1 MKLNKKQ
8 RGMLW
13 GESGPYSQANLIR
26 QVRILDD
33 RVSRVFLVVE
43 VDINPTTFE
52 MVKKYRDSKEFK
64 NNIII
69 QQLLNSAEY
78 RGPHFGYVSMAF
90 EAEYRD
96 EMVMWSA
103 EAALKYSQKN
113 IIKMHKFV
121 MDKISQ

>member
-1 MKLNKKQ
+1 
-8 RGMLW
+8 MLW
-13 GESGPYSQANLIR
+13 GKSGPYSQANLIR

-33 RVSRVFLVVE
+33 RVSRIFLVVE

-52 MVKKYRDSKEFK
+52 MVEKYRDSEEFK

-69 QQLLNSAEY
+69 QQLLDGADY

-90 EAEYRD
+90 EGEYTD

-103 EAALKYSQKN
+103 EAALKYSQEN

-121 MDKISQ
+121 IGKITQQ